1 MHATGGKVS
10 DKQIT
15 YENGTVQNEVV
26 STGSERLY
34 RIPNGRY
41 HIVNMPQSLDLRCSH
56 LISISH
62 YSEPWFAACIQ
73 TCANIP
79 KRSKILDPQDPGS
92 CGILDSIFS
101 FCHGILKILAILLW
115 DHRDLGSWTENI
127 CLDPGNPGSSLSKL
141 S

>member
-1 MHATGGKVS
+1 MS

-26 STGSERLY
+26 STGSESLY

-62 YSEPWFAACIQ
+62 YSEPWFAAYIQ

-92 CGILDSIFS
+92 CGILDPIFS
-101 FCHGILKILAILLW
+101 FSHGILKILDPVTAILLW
-115 DHRDLGSWTENI
+115 DPRDLGSWTVNI
-127 CLDPGNPGSSLSKL
+127 WPDPGDTGSSLSKL